1 MENSNEQRKKQ
12 EKMLEEKQEQINK
25 LEATMK
31 SVSGEV
37 IKVCVCNRI
46 CLCQMTIKD
55 DDKSGLALTLTEHHV
70 QYLKRYCLLTN
81 YNIASK

>member
-12 EKMLEEKQEQINK
+12 EKMLEEKQEQLNK

-55 DDKSGLALTLTEHHV
+55 DKSGLALTLTVLHV
-70 QYLKRYCLLTN
+70 QYLKKFIS
-81 YNIASK
+81 IAF